1 MPPRIPTEADFAEL
15 SSTMPIATHMPSP
28 PESTTAFL
36 VLFHGLGDY
45 EPPFAGFAKNT
56 NLPGV
61 AAISVRGTA
70 PLPAYIISSPEP
82 RHFHWGDD
90 LKIDPDTGDVDDDP
104 GFERAAQ
111 LVMDKVIK
119 GFLMEKLGWETRDI
133 MLFGFGQGGSLA
145 LGLASRLRS
154 APAVVDVTE
163 GDEALQQQK
172 KKDTYFKGVVSIGG
186 PLPMS
191 MVSTS
196 SAREKSLTAAFLLQL
211 DEDQADA
218 VKNEFKNVTAIRW
231 KRKDI
236 GMPQD
241 MEEVLPMMKFFADRL
256 KADLDAE
263 EAAEP

>member
-1 MPPRIPTEADFAEL
+1 MPPRIPTEADFAAL
-15 SSTMPIATHMPSP
+15 SATIPIATHMPEP
-28 PESTTAFL
+28 PESTTAWL

-45 EPPFAGFAKNT
+45 EPPFAGFAKST

-70 PLPAYIISSPEP
+70 PLPAYIIPGAAEN

-90 LKIDPDTGDVDDDP
+90 LKINSDTGDVDDDP
-104 GFERAAQ
+104 GFEHAAKA
-111 LVMDKVIK
+111 VMEKVIK
-119 GFLMEKLGWETRDI
+119 GFLIEQFGWETRDI

-145 LGLASRLRS
+145 LGLASQLRS
-154 APAVVDVTE
+154 TPAVVDVTE
-163 GDEALQQQK
+163 GEEQPK

-191 MVSTS
+191 MVSTR
-196 SAREKSLTAAFLLQL
+196 SAREKSLTSAFLLQL

-263 EAAEP
+263 EAAEA